1 MMSDQDIRSGNVVTS
16 LRKRG
21 ISIPSPAILLPT
33 TGILLS
39 EGLLFIGFTWYAL
52 WGHLATLILTVL
64 APLRLDDDVAMFQ
77 VFALV
82 PVFRLVNLGMP
93 VFFEF
98 TIYWF
103 PLIYA
108 PLIPAGYVTGRAID
122 AVELSPGWRPALFA
136 LPVAIPLSAFLA
148 AIEYELLSPEA
159 LIASWTVGQL
169 ALIGV
174 VMIVFVGFTEE
185 LLFRGVLQRALTAR
199 LGRWPGILL
208 ASVIF
213 GFMHSGYRLPEEF
226 VFAGTL
232 GLVFG
237 VVYDRTDSLVL
248 ISVMHGLL
256 NVFLFAVFPMRGPP
270 ADLLR
275 TLL

>member
-1 MMSDQDIRSGNVVTS
+1 MRSDQDIRSGGVVTS

-21 ISIPSPAILLPT
+21 ISIPSPAILLPM

-39 EGLLFIGFTWYAL
+39 EGLLFFGFTWYAL
-52 WGHLATLILTVL
+52 WGHLATLILCVL

-93 VFFEF
+93 VFFEL

-103 PLIYA
+103 PLIYG
-108 PLIPAGYVTGRAID
+108 PLIPAAYVIGRAID
-122 AVELSPGWRPALFA
+122 AVELSPGWTPALLA

-148 AIEYELLSPEA
+148 AIEYEILSPEA
-159 LIASWTVGQL
+159 LISSWTVEQL
-169 ALIGV
+169 AMIGV

-208 ASVIF
+208 ASAIF
-213 GFMHSGYRLPEEF
+213 GLMHSGYRLPEELI
-226 VFAGTL
+226 FAGTL

-237 VVYDRTDSLVL
+237 VVYDWTDSLVL
-248 ISVMHGLL
+248 ITIMHGIL
-256 NVFLFAVFPMRGPP
+256 NVFLFAVFPMRGPLT
-270 ADLLR
+270 DLLR